1 VPLTLFADAFDRSE
15 GELAASSWDEFVG
28 LVVNACA
35 EGERGGCVARDGDK
49 RTLPALLP
57 AVTCGARRK
66 GTDYV
71 AHMSPCVVLDLDD
84 IPQAELDRVLADL
97 YYTSAVVYASPSDGT
112 HADPL
117 LRRVRVIVRVQ
128 NAYPAEVC
136 ARARLGLCAML
147 GIDPVAYGVSAC
159 LEPERLFFIGSL
171 DGTLRDTW
179 TCEGSDILD
188 VDELVALAPN
198 TPLNAGVRE
207 RFDRPE
213 GSADEAWIKRMA
225 ELVGPAYS
233 NERQSWFLQF
243 LGWTGR
249 FMSEADHTALVWELQ
264 AWNGENHHKFLAMV
278 ERAEVLDGPAACIRE
293 ALGSGTFLA
302 VDQHLHTHP
311 NAPPIEPPAG
321 AVKARELAKVRA
333 QLVDATIANVVE
345 RHAELLADPRMA
357 DAPEPAAAYVLDGPG
372 IIQVGDR
379 ACVRLTDDGTYTP
392 LEPIGSQS
400 LRNDLRDHGG
410 HLGLYDHKGKRRGT
424 QDVLDEH
431 SVKVPSSVASYT
443 AEKNTYDPYSDT
455 LECATLNATRIA
467 PRFDA
472 DVQGWLIALFGG
484 DLMGAYQWIR
494 SLDRALLN
502 VPAVALCLRGNL
514 TTGKT
519 LFANMCARL
528 LGAEAAVPLAN
539 VARQFNSAIES
550 CPVVLDDECRAL
562 KSRKL
567 DITTDYFRE
576 MVASS
581 VQHSEAK
588 GVDVRAVR
596 GALRMIFTANEDSDF
611 KFSDGRTGRAGLDAV
626 ADRLAVYV
634 ADAEACDT
642 ALEKLRG
649 AYGRADEGRILGHLA
664 WVVANTT
671 IRATKR
677 FLGKAGIG
685 QADRA
690 VEIAYAAAIENETVL
705 EVLSEALERP
715 DAATDG
721 HTGEPR
727 VIVRAD
733 AVYARVTAMWGNA
746 TQKEVAEALR
756 PFVLERGRVVRVSKD
771 RTCRMWLLDA
781 ERLRRAIR
789 PHGEIVDLTQRP
801 EET

>member
-15 GELAASSWDEFVG
+15 GELAAESWDEFCE
-28 LVVNACA
+28 LVEGACA
-35 EGERGGCVARDGDK
+35 SAEQGGCVAPPTLTIRGEPADPK
-49 RTLPALLP
+49 LALPALLP

-84 IPQAELDRVLADL
+84 IPQAELDRVLDQLTNTDAI
-97 YYTSAVVYASPSDGT
+97 VYASPSDLGSG
-112 HADPL
+112 ADV
-117 LRRVRVIVRVQ
+117 RRVRVIVRLE

-159 LEPERLFFIGSL
+159 LEPERLFFIGSKHG
-171 DGTLRDTW
+171 DPPRDTW
-179 TCEGSDILD
+179 RFQGPVLEIDD
-188 VDELVALAPN
+188 VLENAPN
-198 TPLNAGVRE
+198 VPLNEGTRE

-213 GSADEAWIKRMA
+213 GSAPEEWIKRMA

-321 AVKARELAKVRA
+321 AIKARELAKVRA
-333 QLVDATIANVVE
+333 ELAPAPPRAVE
-345 RHAELLADPRMA
+345 ASAS
-357 DAPEPAAAYVLDGPG
+357 APEPVATYVLDGPG
-372 IIQVGDR
+372 IIQVGER

-392 LEPIGSQS
+392 LESIGSQS

-410 HLGLYDHKGKRRGT
+410 HLGLYDHRGKRRST

-431 SVKVPSSVASYT
+431 SVKVPASVASYT
-443 AEKNTYDPYSDT
+443 AVKNTYDPYSDT

-664 WVVANTT
+664 WVVANTK

-677 FLGKAGIG
+677 FLGKAGVG

-715 DAATDG
+715 DAVPD
-721 HTGEPR
+721 GEPR

>member
-15 GELAASSWDEFVG
+15 GELAAESWDEFVG
-28 LVVNACA
+28 QVVNACA
-35 EGERGGCVARDGDK
+35 SAEHGGCVARDGDK

-57 AVTCGARRK
+57 AVTCGPRRK

-112 HADPL
+112 NADPL

-147 GIDPVAYGVSAC
+147 GIDPVAYGVAQC

-198 TPLNAGVRE
+198 VPLNSGVRE

-333 QLVDATIANVVE
+333 QLAPVVGTPGPHGDAIGPVTC
-345 RHAELLADPRMA
+345 AE
-357 DAPEPAAAYVLDGPG
+357 PEFTTSDLPAIGR
-372 IIQVGDR
+372 VGDM
-379 ACVRLTDDGTYTP
+379 ACIRIAETGTYTAP
-392 LEPIGSQS
+392 ERIGSQG
-400 LRNDLRDHGG
+400 LRDAIRDYYAFP
-410 HLGLYDHKGKRRGT
+410 YDHKGKRRAI
-424 QDVLDEH
+424 QDILDEQC
-431 SVKVPSSVASYT
+431 VPMGCSVASYT
-443 AEKNTYDPYSDT
+443 AVLNTYDPIADT
-455 LECATLNATRIA
+455 LECATLRLPRIV
-467 PRFDA
+467 PKFDV
-472 DVQGWLIALFGG
+472 DVQTWLVHLFGG
-484 DLMGAYQWIR
+484 DLVGAYQWIA
-494 SLDRALLN
+494 SLARERLCA
-502 VPAVALCLRGNL
+502 PAVALCLRGSHS
-514 TTGKT
+514 TGKT

-634 ADAEACDT
+634 ADAEACDA

-664 WVVANTT
+664 WVVANTK

-705 EVLSEALERP
+705 DVLSDALARAEHEP
-715 DAATDG
+715 DATPD
-721 HTGEPR
+721 GEPR

-781 ERLRRAIR
+781 VRLRRAIR

-801 EET
+801 EAT